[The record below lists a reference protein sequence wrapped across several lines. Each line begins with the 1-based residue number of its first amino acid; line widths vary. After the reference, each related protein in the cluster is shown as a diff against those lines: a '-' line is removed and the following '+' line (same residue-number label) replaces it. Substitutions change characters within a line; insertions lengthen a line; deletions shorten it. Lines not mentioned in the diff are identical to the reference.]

1 MTNLRLYSSVLP
13 TKVYYGHV
21 PWGPRRATKKLK
33 SNSSRMKLCYTNLT
47 PILMTLV
54 NLNRESLFPIL
65 KVLQQYHQ
73 LKIQGRKRG
82 SEELHHRDTNFIPV
96 VLFGGFE
103 KAYKIIT
110 KRPILTSFYDHI
122 QVFCVSL

>member
-1 MTNLRLYSSVLP
+1 
-13 TKVYYGHV
+13 
-21 PWGPRRATKKLK
+21 
-33 SNSSRMKLCYTNLT
+33 
-47 PILMTLV
+47 MTLV

-73 LKIQGRKRG
+73 PKIQGRKRE